1 MPSPTTAAGS
11 SALGAALAGLEIDP
25 QRPIESLQNGL
36 AKNAAVLIELFK
48 SWDADNDGTVSRKE
62 FCKGVK
68 FLGVPIEKA
77 YALELFDRY
86 DPDKSGTMDFRELQK
101 MLRPQVDAPKEKA
114 RAVARPQITF
124 TLDAPPPLG
133 VAAPELLRSVLK
145 ELPAKLRC
153 RAPHFAADAT
163 SREAC
168 VLCVHSFW
176 YSFCALHQPGSEA
189 EQAALLKMMSQ
200 QVARLTLQRRC
211 DAAAF
216 FTHFPPLLAHAVL
229 AALGRN
235 GLLPP
240 PAQPTSAAVLRH
252 LIALLGGSLPPLLLN
267 KHLELAAR
275 AAHASSGDAAFFT
288 PPKPDAHARLPP
300 PLATCALPALH
311 GSPGAAPAAA
321 AGSSPL
327 EKAALLASASN
338 SELLTMAAEAASSR
352 ARPRPRRVLAD
363 LHRQSPLVA
372 LLTGGAP
379 PPAVDADDAPP
390 SPPRLGL
397 SSASSAPSLGTAAR
411 ASPPPRFGATRFAQV
426 QQSAPGFGGSRS
438 GLGGVASH
446 RSLRAT
452 AAGNSV
458 ARAAELEKTFRRA
471 NAQNRREGRAER
483 LAAEEAAA
491 ALDAQ
496 QDEILG
502 RPAAQ
507 LAEQSSR
514 LAARIHDGD
523 FRDRTWLA
531 EVVIGVVT

>member
-1 MPSPTTAAGS
+1 MPSPTLQTAGS
-11 SALGAALAGLEIDP
+11 SSALNAALADLEIDP

-62 FCKGVK
+62 FVKGVK

-101 MLRPQVDAPKEKA
+101 MLRPQVEAPKEKA

-300 PLATCALPALH
+300 PLATCALPRCTARPAPRRPRRPELAAREGGAPREREH
-311 GSPGAAPAAA
+311 VGAAGDGGRGGVVEGAAA
-321 AGSSPL
+321 A
-327 EKAALLASASN
+327 
-338 SELLTMAAEAASSR
+338 
-352 ARPRPRRVLAD
+352 
-363 LHRQSPLVA
+363 
-372 LLTGGAP
+372 
-379 PPAVDADDAPP
+379 
-390 SPPRLGL
+390 
-397 SSASSAPSLGTAAR
+397 AAR
-411 ASPPPRFGATRFAQV
+411 ARRPPPTEPARR
-426 QQSAPGFGGSRS
+426 PP
-438 GLGGVASH
+438 H
-446 RSLRAT
+446 RR
-452 AAGNSV
+452 
-458 ARAAELEKTFRRA
+458 RAAARRC
-471 NAQNRREGRAER
+471 
-483 LAAEEAAA
+483 
-491 ALDAQ
+491 
-496 QDEILG
+496 
-502 RPAAQ
+502 
-507 LAEQSSR
+507 
-514 LAARIHDGD
+514 
-523 FRDRTWLA
+523 
-531 EVVIGVVT
+531 